1 MEETG
6 INCPLSFFTFK
17 YSGREPKSIASFLSS
32 RPDIKNY
39 YIYDLLLSSG
49 SLLYSCMGGIGV
61 TKEKY
66 LVDMHQALKLST
78 FSTAI
83 KEKLQSQFKNGF
95 TRPAYFRL
103 REKFNKKNYK
113 TKNLNDCAELYCL
126 WICSNFAHRYKL
138 HAYDGVYL
146 PIMPDLQEIKNSS
159 IISKDKKL
167 LFRKE
172 DLYSFSESLVGDNVI
187 IYMHLPDTFG
197 KYGAGFYWSLNGLKE
212 TASIINELSSMG
224 YKVCISARARKLGSP
239 AIDYKELFPL
249 LRVILV
255 EEFKVSKLNS
265 RAVESDIYLLN
276 F

>member
-6 INCPLSFFTFK
+6 INYPPSFFTFK
-17 YSGREPKSIASFLSS
+17 YSGREPRSIASFLNS
-32 RPDIKNY
+32 RPDIKNH

-61 TKEKY
+61 TKERY

-78 FSTAI
+78 FSSVV
-83 KEKLQSQFKNGF
+83 KEKLQVEFKNGF

-103 REKFNKKNYK
+103 REKFNKKDYK

-126 WICSNFAHRYKL
+126 WICSNFSHRYKL
-138 HAYDGVYL
+138 RAYDGVYL
-146 PIMPDLQEIKNSS
+146 PTMPDLQEVKNSS
-159 IISKDKKL
+159 IISKSKNL

-172 DLYSFSESLVGDNVI
+172 DLYSFSESLIGDNVI
-187 IYMHLPDTFG
+187 TYMHLPDTFG
-197 KYGAGFYWSLNGLKE
+197 RYGAGFYWNSDRLRE
-212 TASIINELSSMG
+212 TAEIINELSSMG
-224 YKVCISARARKLGSP
+224 YKVCVSARGEKLGAST
-239 AIDYKELFPL
+239 INYKELFPL
-249 LRVILV
+249 LKVVLI

-265 RAVESDIYLLN
+265 RAVESDIYFLN